1 MPALVTEEEALTAM
15 QALPLFAG
23 KGDTERADKM
33 KSIYDDYRRQQKAAG
48 KQPFEN
54 YRKKLEQKELEL
66 RSRFLDRETH
76 GIPRD
81 RLEQANRIAG
91 LDDESK
97 YSVFNNQLFRHLYG
111 LDRETAERNHAEIMA
126 AHAKKAW
133 GEEKPLTDTEFYDR
147 IGRDFETDGAVRRR
161 AIEAGLSGGRNIDEL
176 AKLAEENAEN
186 PAYKA
191 RPRHWQD
198 QFLTTVAETRAAV
211 APYSPTVHGVVSQ
224 LKQKSGLNQSGATA

>member
-161 AIEAGLSGGRNIDEL
+161 AIE
-176 AKLAEENAEN
+176 
-186 PAYKA
+186 
-191 RPRHWQD
+191 
-198 QFLTTVAETRAAV
+198 
-211 APYSPTVHGVVSQ
+211 
-224 LKQKSGLNQSGATA
+224 